1 MYCPAEKLSACSTE
15 LFSQCF
21 RKPQLLSSLT
31 SKLLSQTVSSFFS
44 IQKALVLYKGS
55 PISPQSL
62 MCISTQGFFVVSG
75 LFFFYSGCSI
85 RLQAF
90 LQFSDLR
97 IQVTVSIRTASSSF
111 FMRCL
116 QFFLPVL
123 PGCACR
129 CRSSLLLWAPCL
141 LFPVFLT
148 LVLPMDG
155 FASSCLWQHKSSV
168 PLQPLCCTS
177 AAAGCYR

>member
-1 MYCPAEKLSACSTE
+1 MYFYSGFFC
-15 LFSQCF
+15 CF
-21 RKPQLLSSLT
+21 R
-31 SKLLSQTVSSFFS
+31 F
-44 IQKALVLYKGS
+44 G
-55 PISPQSL
+55 
-62 MCISTQGFFVVSG
+62 
-75 LFFFYSGCSI
+75 FFYSGCSI

-129 CRSSLLLWAPCL
+129 CRSSLLLWVPCL

-155 FASSCLWQHKSSV
+155 FASSCLWQHKNSV

-177 AAAGCYR
+177 AAAGCYRWTFTFLTSPLFQGKEALHLLQLIYWLLCDKSQFLEKSVPHASPLWISH